1 MRHSLVT
8 IRRRATTNQ
17 PRAITRGPA
26 TGPPQTMG
34 GATAGGMAGVDVVP
48 TTEVAAAVTV
58 KYLEK
63 QAAHHAPFFMGTVRL
78 YCQI

>member
-1 MRHSLVT
+1 
-8 IRRRATTNQ
+8 
-17 PRAITRGPA
+17 
-26 TGPPQTMG
+26 
-34 GATAGGMAGVDVVP
+34 MAGVDVVP

-63 QAAHHAPFFMGTVRL
+63 QAAHHAPFFMGTVRP

>member
-1 MRHSLVT
+1 MRHSLVIT
-8 IRRRATTNQ
+8 RRRATTNQ
-17 PRAITRGPA
+17 PRVITPAPA
-26 TGPPQTMG
+26 TGPPKTRG
-34 GATAGGMAGVDVVP
+34 GATAGAMAGVAVVP

-63 QAAHHAPFFMGTVRL
+63 QAAHHAPFFMGTVRP